1 MSRSRSAVCHPE
13 RSEGSA
19 PGFGYVQIPRRFA
32 PRDDNRAVRCVLTLL
47 VALSLFAPRATLCA
61 QRIDDSTSFYK
72 ALELESAGKYR
83 DAAPFFRSA
92 LNTSSAVS
100 ALLGLERVYA
110 ELGWSDSLLAPLD
123 TLIRRSPRETVYRSV
138 QLRTLQSLGREEQ
151 LRAAI
156 DRWVKDVPGDPSPYR
171 EYARLLLQRG
181 LTASADSVIRQA
193 RQALGSTN
201 DLQLEIAQLRAAM
214 GLWEESAQA
223 WRLALAASPYLEQ
236 AAIYAL
242 MPTPVGT
249 RNAVRQ
255 VLIGSPVDVTARRA
269 LAGLEMGWGSPT
281 DGWIALKDLPPDSL
295 SAAAW
300 TDFATRAEGEERWPL
315 AREALVAALRWR
327 RTPEATLRAANAAV
341 RAGDPATALNLL
353 PLEGPGSFVADSARA
368 ARTTVPLQAR
378 ALAMVGRPAA
388 AERLVERFD
397 RWFTPGTR
405 TVLTRAVALAWGGSG
420 AMARARASLASAGTE
435 GDSSD
440 AAGWLAL
447 YEGNLRTARVLLRT
461 STETTPELASAL
473 AIIAR
478 IHTDSAPA
486 LGRAF
491 RVLAR
496 NDSAG
501 AATAFAEAA
510 ERQASGDA
518 ASILLSTA
526 AQLRT
531 ALRDDAQAIAL
542 WKRIVEQQGTTP
554 EAPSAELEWA
564 RALRRH
570 GDDAAA
576 VARLEH
582 LILTYPQS
590 ALVPQARREL
600 DLARAG
606 IPGTT

>member
-1 MSRSRSAVCHPE
+1 MSGGRSSIISSA
-13 RSEGSA
+13 SMNKS
-19 PGFGYVQIPRRFA
+19 
-32 PRDDNRAVRCVLTLL
+32 RDAWRVTRGACLVLM
-47 VALSLFAPRATLCA
+47 ALFAPRATLHA
-61 QRIDDSTSFYK
+61 QLTEDTTAFYK
-72 ALELESAGKYR
+72 ALELESAGKYKE
-83 DAAPFFRSA
+83 AAPLFRTA
-92 LNTSSAVS
+92 LNTQSAVS

-123 TLIRRSPRETVYRSV
+123 TLIRRYPKETVYRSV
-138 QLRTLQSLGREEQ
+138 QLRTLQSLGREDQ
-151 LRAAI
+151 LHVAI
-156 DRWVKDVPGDPSPYR
+156 DRWVKEVPGDPSPYR

-193 RQALGSTN
+193 RQALGSTS

-223 WRLALAASPYLEQ
+223 WRLALATSPYLEQ

-249 RNAVRQ
+249 RSAVRQ
-255 VLIGSPVDVTARRA
+255 VLLATPVDVTARRA

-281 DGWIALKDLPPDSL
+281 DGWVALKDLPPDSA

-315 AREALVAALRWR
+315 ARDALVAALHWR
-327 RTPEATLRAANAAV
+327 RTPELTLRAANAAV
-341 RAGDPATALNLL
+341 RAADPGTALALL
-353 PLEGPGSFVADSARA
+353 PVDAPVTDSARA

-378 ALAMVGRPAA
+378 ALAMIGRPGA
-388 AERLVERFD
+388 AERLVDRYD

-405 TVLTRAVALAWGGSG
+405 TTLTRAVALGWVRSG
-420 AMARARASLASAGTE
+420 DMARARASLSGAGTE

-478 IHTDSAPA
+478 IHADSAPA
-486 LGRAF
+486 LGKAF
-491 RVLAR
+491 LLLAR
-496 NDSAG
+496 NDTVG

-518 ASILLSTA
+518 TSILLATA
-526 AQLRT
+526 AQLRA
-531 ALRDDAQAIAL
+531 ALRDDAQAMVL
-542 WKRIVEQQGTTP
+542 WRRIVEQQSTTP

-570 GDDAAA
+570 GDTAGAA
-576 VARLEH
+576 VRLEH

-600 DLARAG
+600 DLVRSG

>member
-1 MSRSRSAVCHPE
+1 MNKSRDVWRVTRGASRVVRGAWRAYAGAIGLAVL
-13 RSEGSA
+13 A
-19 PGFGYVQIPRRFA
+19 
-32 PRDDNRAVRCVLTLL
+32 
-47 VALSLFAPRATLCA
+47 LFAPRATLHA
-61 QRIDDSTSFYK
+61 QLAQDTTAFYK
-72 ALELESAGKYR
+72 ALELESAGKYKE
-83 DAAPFFRSA
+83 AAPLFRTA
-92 LNTSSAVS
+92 LNTQSAVS

-123 TLIRRSPRETVYRSV
+123 TLIRRYPRETVYRSV
-138 QLRTLQSLGREEQ
+138 QLRTLQSLGREDQ
-151 LRAAI
+151 LHVAI
-156 DRWVKDVPGDPSPYR
+156 DRWVKEVPGDPSPYR

-193 RQALGSTN
+193 RQALGSTS

-223 WRLALAASPYLEQ
+223 WRLALATSPYLEQ

-249 RNAVRQ
+249 RSAVRQ
-255 VLIGSPVDVTARRA
+255 VLLASPVDVTARRA
-269 LAGLEMGWGSPT
+269 LAGLETGWGSPT
-281 DGWIALKDLPPDSL
+281 DGWIALKDLPPDSA

-300 TDFATRAEGEERWPL
+300 TDFATRAEGEERWQL
-315 AREALVAALRWR
+315 ARDALVAALHWR
-327 RTPEATLRAANAAV
+327 RTPELTLRAANAAV
-341 RAGDPATALNLL
+341 RAADPATALALL
-353 PLEGPGSFVADSARA
+353 PVDAPVPDSARA

-378 ALAMVGRPAA
+378 ALAMIGRPGA
-388 AERLVERFD
+388 AERLVDRYD

-405 TVLTRAVALAWGGSG
+405 TTLTRAVALGWVRSG
-420 AMARARASLASAGTE
+420 DMARARASLSSAGTE

-478 IHTDSAPA
+478 IHADSAPA
-486 LGRAF
+486 LGKAF
-491 RVLAR
+491 LLLAR
-496 NDSAG
+496 NDTVG

-518 ASILLSTA
+518 TSILLATA
-526 AQLRT
+526 AQLRA
-531 ALRDDAQAIAL
+531 ALKDDAQAMVL
-542 WKRIVEQQGTTP
+542 WRRIVEQQSTTP

-570 GDDAAA
+570 GDTAGAA
-576 VARLEH
+576 ARLEH

-600 DLARAG
+600 DLVRSG

>member
-1 MSRSRSAVCHPE
+1 MSRSRRALRVVRSAL
-13 RSEGSA
+13 SA
-19 PGFGYVQIPRRFA
+19 ARGALV
-32 PRDDNRAVRCVLTLL
+32 
-47 VALSLFAPRATLCA
+47 VALLFAPSATLHA
-61 QRIDDSTSFYK
+61 QLAQDTTSFYK
-72 ALELESAGKYR
+72 ALELESAGKYKE
-83 DAAPFFRSA
+83 AAPLFRTA

-138 QLRTLQSLGREEQ
+138 QLRTLQSLGREDQ
-151 LRAAI
+151 MHVAL

-223 WRLALAASPYLEQ
+223 WRLALATSPYLEQ

-242 MPTPVGT
+242 APTPVGT
-249 RNAVRQ
+249 RTAVRQ
-255 VLIGSPVDVTARRA
+255 VLLATPIDVTSRRA

-281 DGWIALKDLPPDSL
+281 DGWTALKDLRPDSA
-295 SAAAW
+295 SASAW
-300 TDFATRAEGEERWPL
+300 TDFATRAEGEERWGL
-315 AREALVAALRWR
+315 ARDALVAALRWR
-327 RTPEATLRAANAAV
+327 RTPDVTLRAATAAV
-341 RAGDPATALNLL
+341 HAGDPSTALSLL
-353 PLEGPGSFVADSARA
+353 PLDGPGSLVTDSARA

-378 ALAMVGRPAA
+378 ALAMIGRPAA

-397 RWFTPGTR
+397 RFFTPGTR
-405 TVLTRAVALAWGGSG
+405 TVLTRAVALGWVRSG
-420 AMARARASLASAGTE
+420 DMARARASLSSAGTE

-461 STETTPELASAL
+461 STETTPELATAL

-478 IHTDSAPA
+478 IHADSAPA

-491 RVLAR
+491 LMLAR
-496 NDSAG
+496 NDSVS
-501 AATAFAEAA
+501 AATAFVEAA
-510 ERQASGDA
+510 DRQLSGDVT
-518 ASILLSTA
+518 SLLLATA
-526 AQLRT
+526 AQLRS
-531 ALRDDAQAIAL
+531 AMKDDTQAIAL
-542 WKRIVEQQGTTP
+542 WRRIVEQQGSTP

-564 RALRRH
+564 RALRRR
-570 GDDAAA
+570 GDMAGA

-600 DLARAG
+600 DLARAD

>member
-1 MSRSRSAVCHPE
+1 MTRWVVAS
-13 RSEGSA
+13 
-19 PGFGYVQIPRRFA
+19 GFFDRVRENDA
-32 PRDDNRAVRCVLTLL
+32 PRVLRALAFWCVVSWLCLPR
-47 VALSLFAPRATLCA
+47 VAARAQSNDTTA
-61 QRIDDSTSFYK
+61 FYK

-83 DAAPFFRSA
+83 DAAPLFRSA
-92 LNTSSAVS
+92 LSTTSAVS

-123 TLIRRSPRETVYRSV
+123 TLIKRNPHESVYRSV
-138 QLRTLQSLGREEQ
+138 QLRTLQSLGKEER

-156 DRWVKDVPGDPSPYR
+156 DQWVKDVPGDPSPYR

-193 RQALGSTN
+193 RQALGSAN

-214 GLWEESAQA
+214 GLWEQSAQA
-223 WRLALAASPYLEQ
+223 WRLALASSPYLEQ
-236 AAIYAL
+236 AAVYAL
-242 MPTPVGT
+242 APTPLAT
-249 RNAVRQ
+249 RTTVRQ
-255 VLIGSPVDVTARRA
+255 VLLAPPIDVASRRA
-269 LAGLEMGWGSPT
+269 LAGLEMGWGSPA
-281 DGWIALKDLPPDSL
+281 DGWLVLRELPPDSL

-315 AREALVAALRWR
+315 ARDALVAALHWR
-327 RTPEATLRAANAAV
+327 RTPETTLRAANAAV
-341 RAGDPATALNLL
+341 RAGDPGTALMLL
-353 PLEGPGSFVADSARA
+353 PLEGPGAAITDSARA

-388 AERLVERFD
+388 AQRLVERFD
-397 RWFTPGTR
+397 RWLTPGTR
-405 TVLTRAVALAWGGSG
+405 TALTRAVALGWVRAGDMGK
-420 AMARARASLASAGTE
+420 ARASLSSAGAE

-461 STETTPELASAL
+461 STETTPELATAL
-473 AIIAR
+473 AIVAR
-478 IHTDSAPA
+478 IHADSAPS

-491 RVLAR
+491 LMLAR
-496 NDSAG
+496 NDTSG
-501 AATAFAEAA
+501 AAAAFVEAA
-510 ERQASGDA
+510 DRQGSGEA
-518 ASILLSTA
+518 TSILLATA
-526 AQLRT
+526 AQLRS
-531 ALRDDAQAIAL
+531 ALRDDTQAIAL
-542 WKRIVEQQGTTP
+542 WKRIVEQQSSTP

-570 GDDAAA
+570 GDSAGA

-606 IPGTT
+606 IPGAT

>member
-1 MSRSRSAVCHPE
+1 MSRSRNALIALCALALWIPRSAVHAQ
-13 RSEGSA
+13 SEDTTA
-19 PGFGYVQIPRRFA
+19 
-32 PRDDNRAVRCVLTLL
+32 
-47 VALSLFAPRATLCA
+47 
-61 QRIDDSTSFYK
+61 FYK
-72 ALELESAGKYR
+72 ALELESAGKYKE
-83 DAAPFFRSA
+83 AAPLFRTA
-92 LNTSSAVS
+92 LSTSSAVS

-123 TLIRRSPRETVYRSV
+123 TLIRRNPREQVYRSV
-138 QLRTLQSLGREEQ
+138 QLRTLQSLGRDEQ
-151 LRAAI
+151 LRTAI
-156 DRWVKDVPGDPSPYR
+156 DRWVKDDPGDPSPYR

-181 LTASADSVIRQA
+181 LTASADSVIRVA

-201 DLQLEIAQLRAAM
+201 DLQLEIAQLRSAL

-223 WRLALAASPYLEQ
+223 WRSALTASPYLEQ

-242 MPTPVGT
+242 TPTPVGT
-249 RNAVRQ
+249 RGAVRQ
-255 VLIGSPVDVTARRA
+255 VLLASPVDVAARRA
-269 LAGLEMGWGSPT
+269 LAGLEMTWGSPA
-281 DGWIALKDLPPDSL
+281 DGWIALKDLAPDST

-315 AREALVAALRWR
+315 ARDALIAALRWR
-327 RTPEATLRAANAAV
+327 PTPDATLRAANAAL
-341 RAGDPATALNLL
+341 RSADPATALRLL
-353 PLEGPGSFVADSARA
+353 PVDARVTDSARA

-378 ALAMVGRPAA
+378 ALAMVGRPGA
-388 AERLVERFD
+388 AERLAERYD
-397 RWFTPGTR
+397 KWFTPGTR
-405 TVLTRAVALAWGGSG
+405 TALTRAVALGWVRTGD
-420 AMARARASLASAGTE
+420 MARARASLQTAGTE

-447 YEGNLRTARVLLRT
+447 YEGNLRSARVLLRT
-461 STETTPELASAL
+461 STETTPELATAL
-473 AIIAR
+473 AIVSR
-478 IHTDSAPA
+478 IHADSAPS

-491 RVLAR
+491 LMLAR

-501 AATAFAEAA
+501 AATAFTEAA
-510 ERQASGDA
+510 DRQASGDA
-518 ASILLSTA
+518 TSILLATA
-526 AQLRT
+526 AQLRS
-531 ALRDDAQAIAL
+531 ALHDDTQAIAL
-542 WKRIVEQQGTTP
+542 WRRIVDQQSSTP

-570 GDDAAA
+570 GDAPGA

>member
-1 MSRSRSAVCHPE
+1 MNRNRRGLWAEGRAQRAEGRLPGSRLLFV
-13 RSEGSA
+13 
-19 PGFGYVQIPRRFA
+19 
-32 PRDDNRAVRCVLTLL
+32 CVL
-47 VALSLFAPRATLCA
+47 LFALCPLPSALCA
-61 QRIDDSTSFYK
+61 QNADTTAFYK
-72 ALELESAGKYR
+72 ALELESAGKYKE
-83 DAAPFFRSA
+83 AAPLFKMA
-92 LNTSSAVS
+92 LSTSSAVS

-110 ELGWSDSLLAPLD
+110 ELGWSDSLLPPLD
-123 TLIRRSPRETVYRSV
+123 TLIRHNPHESVYRSV

-151 LRAAI
+151 LRTAI
-156 DRWVKDVPGDPSPYR
+156 TRWIHDAPGDPSPYR

-181 LTASADSVIRQA
+181 LTASADSVIRAA
-193 RQALGSTN
+193 RQALGSTSE
-201 DLQLEIAQLRAAM
+201 LQLEIAQLRAAM

-223 WRLALAASPYLEQ
+223 WRLALASSPYLEQ

-242 MPTPVGT
+242 TPTPPGT
-249 RNAVRQ
+249 RVAVRQ
-255 VLIGSPVDVTARRA
+255 VLLATPVDVPARRA
-269 LAGLEMGWGSPT
+269 LAGLEMGWGSPA
-281 DGWIALKDLPPDSL
+281 DGWLALKDLPADSAG
-295 SAAAW
+295 AAAW
-300 TDFATRAEGEERWPL
+300 TDFASRAESEERWPL
-315 AREALVAALRWR
+315 ARDALVAALRWR
-327 RTPEATLRAANAAV
+327 RTPELTLRAANAAV
-341 RAGDPATALNLL
+341 RAGDPSAALALL
-353 PLEGPGSFVADSARA
+353 PVSGPGSEVTDSARA

-397 RWFTPGTR
+397 HWFTPGTR
-405 TVLTRAVALAWGGSG
+405 TVLTRAVALGWVRTGD
-420 AMARARASLASAGTE
+420 MARARASLSSAGTE

-461 STETTPELASAL
+461 STETTPELATAL
-473 AIIAR
+473 AIVAR
-478 IHTDSAPA
+478 IHADSAPA

-491 RVLAR
+491 LMLAR

-510 ERQASGDA
+510 DRQAASDA
-518 ASILLSTA
+518 TSILLSTA
-526 AQLRT
+526 AQLRA
-531 ALRDDAQAIAL
+531 ALHDDNQAIAL
-542 WKRIVEQQGTTP
+542 WRRIVEQQASTP

-570 GDDAAA
+570 GDAGGA

>member
-1 MSRSRSAVCHPE
+1 MNRSRRARCVERRAPRTRAAFGFLIFCALFCAPRSTLHAQ
-13 RSEGSA
+13 RSEE
-19 PGFGYVQIPRRFA
+19 
-32 PRDDNRAVRCVLTLL
+32 DT
-47 VALSLFAPRATLCA
+47 
-61 QRIDDSTSFYK
+61 TSFYK
-72 ALELESAGKYR
+72 ALELESAGKYKE
-83 DAAPFFRSA
+83 AAPLFRTA

-123 TLIRRSPRETVYRSV
+123 TLIRRNPRETVYRSV

-151 LRAAI
+151 LRLAI
-156 DRWVKDVPGDPSPYR
+156 DRWVREVPGDPSPYR

-193 RQALGSTN
+193 RQVLGSTN

-223 WRLALAASPYLEQ
+223 WRLALASSPYLEQ

-249 RNAVRQ
+249 RSAVRQ
-255 VLIGSPVDVTARRA
+255 VLLGSPVDVTARRA

-281 DGWIALKDLPPDSL
+281 DGWTALKDLPPDSS

-300 TDFATRAEGEERWPL
+300 SDFATRAEGEERWPL
-315 AREALVAALRWR
+315 ARDALVAALRWR
-327 RTPEATLRAANAAV
+327 RTPDATLRAANAAV
-341 RAGDPATALNLL
+341 RAGDPATALALL
-353 PLEGPGSFVADSARA
+353 PLEGPGAAVTDSARA

-388 AERLVERFD
+388 AERLVERYD

-405 TVLTRAVALAWGGSG
+405 TVLTRAVALGWVRSG
-420 AMARARASLASAGTE
+420 DMARARASLSSAGTE

-461 STETTPELASAL
+461 SAETTPELATAL
-473 AIIAR
+473 AIVAR
-478 IHTDSAPA
+478 IRADSAPA
-486 LGRAF
+486 LGKAF
-491 RVLAR
+491 LLLAR
-496 NDSAG
+496 NDSVG

-510 ERQASGDA
+510 ERQASADA
-518 ASILLSTA
+518 ASLLLATA
-526 AQLRT
+526 AQLRS
-531 ALRDDAQAIAL
+531 ALKDDAQAIVL
-542 WKRIVEQQGTTP
+542 WRRIVEQQSTTP

-570 GDDAAA
+570 GDAAGA

-600 DLARAG
+600 DLARSG

>member
-1 MSRSRSAVCHPE
+1 MNKSRDAWRVTRGACL
-13 RSEGSA
+13 
-19 PGFGYVQIPRRFA
+19 
-32 PRDDNRAVRCVLTLL
+32 VLM
-47 VALSLFAPRATLCA
+47 ALFAPRATLHA
-61 QRIDDSTSFYK
+61 QLTEDTTAFYK
-72 ALELESAGKYR
+72 ALELESAGKYKE
-83 DAAPFFRSA
+83 AAPLFRTA
-92 LNTSSAVS
+92 LNTQSAVS

-123 TLIRRSPRETVYRSV
+123 TLIRRYPKETVYRSV
-138 QLRTLQSLGREEQ
+138 QLRTLQSLGREDQ
-151 LRAAI
+151 LHVAI
-156 DRWVKDVPGDPSPYR
+156 DRWVKEVPGDPSPYR

-223 WRLALAASPYLEQ
+223 WRLALATSPYLEQ

-249 RNAVRQ
+249 RSAVRQ
-255 VLIGSPVDVTARRA
+255 VLLATPVDVTARRA

-281 DGWIALKDLPPDSL
+281 DGWVALKDLPPDSA

-315 AREALVAALRWR
+315 ARDALVAALHWR
-327 RTPEATLRAANAAV
+327 RTPELTLRAANAAV
-341 RAGDPATALNLL
+341 RAADPGTALALL
-353 PLEGPGSFVADSARA
+353 PVDAPVTDSARA

-378 ALAMVGRPAA
+378 ALAMIGRPGA
-388 AERLVERFD
+388 AERLVDRYD

-405 TVLTRAVALAWGGSG
+405 TTLTRAVALGWVRSG
-420 AMARARASLASAGTE
+420 DMARARASLSGAGTE

-478 IHTDSAPA
+478 IHADSAPA
-486 LGRAF
+486 LGKAF
-491 RVLAR
+491 LLLAR
-496 NDSAG
+496 NDTVG

-518 ASILLSTA
+518 TSILLATA
-526 AQLRT
+526 AQLRA
-531 ALRDDAQAIAL
+531 ALRDDAQAMVL
-542 WKRIVEQQGTTP
+542 WRRIVEQQSTTP

-570 GDDAAA
+570 GDTAGAA
-576 VARLEH
+576 VRLEH

-600 DLARAG
+600 DLVRSG

>member
-1 MSRSRSAVCHPE
+1 MNKSPS
-13 RSEGSA
+13 
-19 PGFGYVQIPRRFA
+19 
-32 PRDDNRAVRCVLTLL
+32 
-47 VALSLFAPRATLCA
+47 APRAQSKGQRVTNFVVLGILITLA
-61 QRIDDSTSFYK
+61 LPSALYSQQAGDTTAFYK
-72 ALELESAGKYR
+72 ALELESAGKNKE
-83 DAAPFFRSA
+83 AAPLFRSA
-92 LNTSSAVS
+92 LNTPSAVS

-138 QLRTLQSLGREEQ
+138 QLRTLQSLGRDDE
-151 LRAAI
+151 LHVAI
-156 DRWVKDVPGDPSPYR
+156 DRWVKEVPGDPSPYR

-214 GLWEESAQA
+214 GLWEESAEA
-223 WRLALAASPYLEQ
+223 WRLALASSPYLEQ

-249 RNAVRQ
+249 RGAVRQ
-255 VLIGSPVDVTARRA
+255 VLLGSPVDVTARRA

-281 DGWIALKDLPPDSL
+281 DGWIALKDLPPDSA

-300 TDFATRAEGEERWPL
+300 TDFATRAESEERWPL
-315 AREALVAALRWR
+315 ARDALVAALRWR
-327 RTPEATLRAANAAV
+327 RTLEVTIRAANAAV
-341 RAGDPATALNLL
+341 RAVDPGTALALL
-353 PLEGPGSFVADSARA
+353 PVDAPVTDSARA

-378 ALAMVGRPAA
+378 ALAMIGRPGA
-388 AERLVERFD
+388 AERLVDRYD

-405 TVLTRAVALAWGGSG
+405 TMLTRAVALGWVRSG
-420 AMARARASLASAGTE
+420 DMARARASLSSAGTE

-478 IHTDSAPA
+478 IHADSAPT
-486 LGRAF
+486 LGKAF
-491 RVLAR
+491 LLLAR
-496 NDSAG
+496 NDTVG

-518 ASILLSTA
+518 TSILLATA
-526 AQLRT
+526 AQLRA
-531 ALRDDAQAIAL
+531 ALKDDAQAMLL
-542 WKRIVEQQGTTP
+542 WRRIVETQSTTP

-570 GDDAAA
+570 GDTAGAAT
-576 VARLEH
+576 RLEH

-600 DLARAG
+600 DLVRSG

>member
-1 MSRSRSAVCHPE
+1 MSRSPE
-13 RSEGSA
+13 RGTQGA
-19 PGFGYVQIPRRFA
+19 RRA
-32 PRDDNRAVRCVLTLL
+32 ARALLL
-47 VALSLFAPRATLCA
+47 VISALGVARVPLHA
-61 QRIDDSTSFYK
+61 QLAQDTTSFYK
-72 ALELESAGKYR
+72 ALELESAGKYKE
-83 DAAPFFRSA
+83 AAPLFRTA

-123 TLIRRSPRETVYRSV
+123 TLIRRSPREAVYRSV
-138 QLRTLQSLGREEQ
+138 QLRTLQSLGREDEIHVA
-151 LRAAI
+151 L
-156 DRWVKDVPGDPSPYR
+156 DRWVRDVPGDPSPYR

-223 WRLALAASPYLEQ
+223 WRLAFATSPYLEQ

-242 MPTPVGT
+242 APTPVGT
-249 RNAVRQ
+249 RTAVRQ
-255 VLIGSPVDVTARRA
+255 VLLATPIDVTSRRA

-281 DGWIALKDLPPDSL
+281 DGWTALRDLPPDSA
-295 SAAAW
+295 SASAW
-300 TDFATRAEGEERWPL
+300 TDFATRAEAEERWGL
-315 AREALVAALRWR
+315 ARDALVAALRWR
-327 RTPEATLRAANAAV
+327 RTPDVTLRAASAAV
-341 RAGDPATALNLL
+341 HAGDPATALSLL
-353 PLEGPGSFVADSARA
+353 PLDGPGSFVSDSARA

-378 ALAMVGRPAA
+378 ALAMIGRPAA
-388 AERLVERFD
+388 AERLVERFE
-397 RWFTPGTR
+397 RFFTPGTR
-405 TVLTRAVALAWGGSG
+405 TVLTRAIALGWVRSG
-420 AMARARASLASAGTE
+420 DMARARASLSSAGTE

-461 STETTPELASAL
+461 STEATPELATAL

-478 IHTDSAPA
+478 IHADSAPA

-491 RVLAR
+491 LMLAR
-496 NDSAG
+496 NDSAS
-501 AATAFAEAA
+501 AATAFVEAA
-510 ERQASGDA
+510 DRQPSGDVT
-518 ASILLSTA
+518 SLLLATA
-526 AQLRT
+526 AQLRS
-531 ALRDDAQAIAL
+531 AMKDDAQATAL
-542 WKRIVEQQGTTP
+542 WRRIVEQQGSTP

-570 GDDAAA
+570 GDTAGA

-600 DLARAG
+600 DLARAD

>member
-1 MSRSRSAVCHPE
+1 MNRSRSAGRGARE
-13 RSEGSA
+13 
-19 PGFGYVQIPRRFA
+19 A
-32 PRDDNRAVRCVLTLL
+32 PRVRASSSFFLILC
-47 VALSLFAPRATLCA
+47 AFFFAPRATLHA
-61 QRIDDSTSFYK
+61 QRITEDTTSFYK
-72 ALELESAGKYR
+72 ALELESAGKYKE
-83 DAAPFFRSA
+83 AAPFFRTA
-92 LNTSSAVS
+92 LGTSSAVS

-123 TLIRRSPRETVYRSV
+123 TLIRRNPRETVYRSV

-151 LRAAI
+151 LRLAI
-156 DRWVKDVPGDPSPYR
+156 DRWVRDVPGDPSPYR

-223 WRLALAASPYLEQ
+223 WRLALASSPYLEQ

-249 RNAVRQ
+249 RGAVRQ
-255 VLIGSPVDVTARRA
+255 VLLGSPVDVTARRA

-281 DGWIALKDLPPDSL
+281 DGWTALKDLPADSL

-300 TDFATRAEGEERWPL
+300 SDFATRAEGEERWPL
-315 AREALVAALRWR
+315 ARDALVAALRWR
-327 RTPEATLRAANAAV
+327 RTAETTLRAANAAV
-341 RAGDPATALNLL
+341 RAGDPATALALL
-353 PLEGPGSFVADSARA
+353 PLEGPSAVVTDSARA

-388 AERLVERFD
+388 AERLVERYD

-405 TVLTRAVALAWGGSG
+405 TVLTRAVALGWVRSG
-420 AMARARASLASAGTE
+420 DMARARASLSNAGTE

-461 STETTPELASAL
+461 STETTPELATAL
-473 AIIAR
+473 AIVAR
-478 IHTDSAPA
+478 IRSDSAPA
-486 LGRAF
+486 LGKAF
-491 RVLAR
+491 LLLAR
-496 NDSAG
+496 NDSVG

-510 ERQASGDA
+510 ERQASADA
-518 ASILLSTA
+518 ASLLLATA
-526 AQLRT
+526 AQLRS
-531 ALRDDAQAIAL
+531 ALKDDAQAIVL
-542 WKRIVEQQGTTP
+542 WRRIVEQQSTTP

-570 GDDAAA
+570 GDAASA

>member
-1 MSRSRSAVCHPE
+1 M
-13 RSEGSA
+13 
-19 PGFGYVQIPRRFA
+19 
-32 PRDDNRAVRCVLTLL
+32 VRGACIAL
-47 VALSLFAPRATLCA
+47 VAALLFAPRSTLHA
-61 QRIDDSTSFYK
+61 QRTADTTAFYK
-72 ALELESAGKYR
+72 ALELESAGKYK
-83 DAAPFFRSA
+83 DAAPLFRTA
-92 LNTSSAVS
+92 LNTPSAVS

-123 TLIRRSPRETVYRSV
+123 TLIRRNPRETVYRSV
-138 QLRTLQSLGREEQ
+138 QLRTLQSLGREDQ
-151 LRAAI
+151 LHVAI
-156 DRWVKDVPGDPSPYR
+156 DRWVKEVPGDPSPYR
-171 EYARLLLQRG
+171 EYSRLLLQRG
-181 LTASADSVIRQA
+181 MTASADSVIRQA

-223 WRLALAASPYLEQ
+223 WRLALATSPYLEQ

-249 RNAVRQ
+249 RSAVRQ
-255 VLIGSPVDVTARRA
+255 VLFASPVDVAARRA

-281 DGWIALKDLPPDSL
+281 DGWMALKDLPPDSA

-300 TDFATRAEGEERWPL
+300 TDFATRAEAEERWPL
-315 AREALVAALRWR
+315 ARDALVAALRWR
-327 RTPEATLRAANAAV
+327 RTPEITLRAANAAV
-341 RAGDPATALNLL
+341 HSADPGTALGLL
-353 PLEGPGSFVADSARA
+353 PLDAPVTDSARA

-378 ALAMVGRPAA
+378 ALAMIGRPAA

-405 TVLTRAVALAWGGSG
+405 TALTRTVALGWVRSG
-420 AMARARASLASAGTE
+420 DMARARASLSSAGTE

-461 STETTPELASAL
+461 STETTPELATAL

-478 IHTDSAPA
+478 IHSDSAPA
-486 LGRAF
+486 LGKAF
-491 RVLAR
+491 LLLAR
-496 NDSAG
+496 NDSVG

-518 ASILLSTA
+518 TSILLATA
-526 AQLRT
+526 AQLRS
-531 ALRDDAQAIAL
+531 ALKDDAQAIAL
-542 WKRIVEQQGTTP
+542 WRRIVEQQSTTP

-564 RALRRH
+564 RALRRR
-570 GDDAAA
+570 GDSAGAAT
-576 VARLEH
+576 RLEH

-590 ALVPQARREL
+590 ALIPQARREL
-600 DLARAG
+600 DLVRAS

>member
-1 MSRSRSAVCHPE
+1 MSRSPE
-13 RSEGSA
+13 RGTQGA
-19 PGFGYVQIPRRFA
+19 RRA
-32 PRDDNRAVRCVLTLL
+32 ARALLL
-47 VALSLFAPRATLCA
+47 VISALGVARVPLHA
-61 QRIDDSTSFYK
+61 QLAQDTTSFYK
-72 ALELESAGKYR
+72 ALELESAGKYKE
-83 DAAPFFRSA
+83 AAPLFRTA

-123 TLIRRSPRETVYRSV
+123 TLIRRSPREAVYRSV
-138 QLRTLQSLGREEQ
+138 QLRTLQSLGREDEIHVA
-151 LRAAI
+151 L
-156 DRWVKDVPGDPSPYR
+156 DRWVRDVPGDPSPYR

-223 WRLALAASPYLEQ
+223 WRLAFATSPYLEQ

-242 MPTPVGT
+242 APTPVGT
-249 RNAVRQ
+249 RTAVRQ
-255 VLIGSPVDVTARRA
+255 VLLATPIDVTSRRA

-281 DGWIALKDLPPDSL
+281 DGWTALRDLPPDSA
-295 SAAAW
+295 SASAW
-300 TDFATRAEGEERWPL
+300 TDFATRAEAEERWGL
-315 AREALVAALRWR
+315 ARDALVAALRWR
-327 RTPEATLRAANAAV
+327 RTPDVTLRAASAAV
-341 RAGDPATALNLL
+341 HAGDPATALSLL
-353 PLEGPGSFVADSARA
+353 PLDGPGSFVSDSARA

-378 ALAMVGRPAA
+378 ALAMIGRPAA
-388 AERLVERFD
+388 AERLVERFE
-397 RWFTPGTR
+397 RFFTPGTR
-405 TVLTRAVALAWGGSG
+405 TVLTRAIALGWVRSG
-420 AMARARASLASAGTE
+420 DMARARASLSSAGTE

-461 STETTPELASAL
+461 STEATPELATAL
-473 AIIAR
+473 AIVAR
-478 IHTDSAPA
+478 IHADSAPA

-491 RVLAR
+491 LMLAR
-496 NDSAG
+496 NDSAS
-501 AATAFAEAA
+501 AATAFVEAA
-510 ERQASGDA
+510 DRQPSGDVT
-518 ASILLSTA
+518 SLLLATA
-526 AQLRT
+526 AQLRS
-531 ALRDDAQAIAL
+531 AMKDDAQATAL
-542 WKRIVEQQGTTP
+542 WRRIVEQQSSTP

-570 GDDAAA
+570 GDTAGA

-600 DLARAG
+600 DLARAD

>member
-1 MSRSRSAVCHPE
+1 MNKSRDAWRVTRGACL
-13 RSEGSA
+13 
-19 PGFGYVQIPRRFA
+19 
-32 PRDDNRAVRCVLTLL
+32 VLM
-47 VALSLFAPRATLCA
+47 ALFAPRATLHA
-61 QRIDDSTSFYK
+61 QLTEDTTAFYK
-72 ALELESAGKYR
+72 ALELESAGKYKE
-83 DAAPFFRSA
+83 AAPLFRTA
-92 LNTSSAVS
+92 LNTQSAVS

-123 TLIRRSPRETVYRSV
+123 TLIRRYPKETVYRSV
-138 QLRTLQSLGREEQ
+138 QLRTLQSLGREDQ
-151 LRAAI
+151 LHVAI
-156 DRWVKDVPGDPSPYR
+156 DRWVKEVPGDPSPYR

-193 RQALGSTN
+193 RQALGSTS

-223 WRLALAASPYLEQ
+223 WRLALATSPYLEQ

-249 RNAVRQ
+249 RSAVRQ
-255 VLIGSPVDVTARRA
+255 VLLATPVDVTARRA

-281 DGWIALKDLPPDSL
+281 DGWVALKDLPPDSA

-315 AREALVAALRWR
+315 ARDALVAALHWR
-327 RTPEATLRAANAAV
+327 RTPELTLRAANAAV
-341 RAGDPATALNLL
+341 RAADPGTALALL
-353 PLEGPGSFVADSARA
+353 PVDAPVTDSARA

-378 ALAMVGRPAA
+378 ALAMIGRPGA
-388 AERLVERFD
+388 AERLVDRYD

-405 TVLTRAVALAWGGSG
+405 TTLTRAVALGWVRSG
-420 AMARARASLASAGTE
+420 DMARARASLSSAGTE

-478 IHTDSAPA
+478 IHADSAPA
-486 LGRAF
+486 LGKAF
-491 RVLAR
+491 LLLAR
-496 NDSAG
+496 NDTVG

-518 ASILLSTA
+518 TSILLATA
-526 AQLRT
+526 AQLRA
-531 ALRDDAQAIAL
+531 ALRDDAQAMVL
-542 WKRIVEQQGTTP
+542 WRRIVEQQSTTP

-570 GDDAAA
+570 GDTAGAA
-576 VARLEH
+576 VRLEH

-600 DLARAG
+600 DLVRSG

>member
-1 MSRSRSAVCHPE
+1 MRTAVLLAVLA
-13 RSEGSA
+13 SVA
-19 PGFGYVQIPRRFA
+19 P
-32 PRDDNRAVRCVLTLL
+32 LL
-47 VALSLFAPRATLCA
+47 PLAA
-61 QRIDDSTSFYK
+61 QRADDTTAFYK
-72 ALELESAGKYR
+72 ALELESAGKYK
-83 DAAPFFRSA
+83 DAAPLFRTA

-110 ELGWSDSLLAPLD
+110 ELGWSDSLLSPLD
-123 TLIRRSPRETVYRSV
+123 TLIRRNPHEQVYRSV
-138 QLRTLQSLGREEQ
+138 QLRTLQSLGREDQ

-156 DRWVKDVPGDPSPYR
+156 GRWVQDDPGDPSPYR

-181 LTASADSVIRQA
+181 LTASADSVIREA
-193 RQALGSTN
+193 RQVLGSTS
-201 DLQLEIAQLRAAM
+201 DLQLEIAQVRAAM

-242 MPTPVGT
+242 TATPPAT
-249 RNAVRQ
+249 RTTVRQ
-255 VLIGSPVDVTARRA
+255 VLLAAPVDVPARRA
-269 LAGLEMGWGSPT
+269 LAGLEMTWGSPA
-281 DGWIALKDLPPDSL
+281 DGWIALKDLPADST

-315 AREALVAALRWR
+315 ARDALVAALGWR
-327 RTPEATLRAANAAV
+327 RSPEITLRAANAAL
-341 RAGDPATALNLL
+341 RAADPGTALRLL
-353 PLEGPGSFVADSARA
+353 PVDAPVTDSARA

-388 AERLVERFD
+388 AERLVERYD
-397 RWFTPGTR
+397 RFLPPGTR
-405 TVLTRAVALAWGGSG
+405 TTLTRAVALGWVRTGD
-420 AMARARASLASAGTE
+420 MARARASLQSAGSE

-447 YEGNLRTARVLLRT
+447 YEGNLKTARVLLRT
-461 STETTPELASAL
+461 STETTPELATAL
-473 AIIAR
+473 AIVAR
-478 IHTDSAPA
+478 IHADTVPS

-491 RVLAR
+491 LMLAR
-496 NDSAG
+496 NDTAG

-510 ERQASGDA
+510 ERQSASDA
-518 ASILLSTA
+518 SSILLATA
-526 AQLRT
+526 AQLRSD
-531 ALRDDAQAIAL
+531 LHDDTQAVVL
-542 WKRIVEQQGTTP
+542 WRRIVEQQSSTP
-554 EAPSAELEWA
+554 EAPAAELEWA
-564 RALRRH
+564 RALRRR
-570 GDDAAA
+570 GDATGA

>member
-1 MSRSRSAVCHPE
+1 MNKSRDAWRVTRGACL
-13 RSEGSA
+13 
-19 PGFGYVQIPRRFA
+19 
-32 PRDDNRAVRCVLTLL
+32 VLM
-47 VALSLFAPRATLCA
+47 ALFAPRATLHA
-61 QRIDDSTSFYK
+61 QLTEDTTAFYK
-72 ALELESAGKYR
+72 ALELESAGKYKE
-83 DAAPFFRSA
+83 AAPLFRTA
-92 LNTSSAVS
+92 LNTQSAVS

-123 TLIRRSPRETVYRSV
+123 TLIRRYPKETVYRSV
-138 QLRTLQSLGREEQ
+138 QLRTLQSLGREDQ
-151 LRAAI
+151 LHVAI
-156 DRWVKDVPGDPSPYR
+156 DRWVKEVPGDPSPYR

-193 RQALGSTN
+193 RQALGSTS

-223 WRLALAASPYLEQ
+223 WRLALATSPYLEQ

-249 RNAVRQ
+249 RSAVRQ
-255 VLIGSPVDVTARRA
+255 VLLATPVDVTARRA

-281 DGWIALKDLPPDSL
+281 DGWVALKDLPPDSA

-315 AREALVAALRWR
+315 ARDALVAALHWR
-327 RTPEATLRAANAAV
+327 RTPELTLRAANAAV
-341 RAGDPATALNLL
+341 RAADPGTALALL
-353 PLEGPGSFVADSARA
+353 PVDAPVTDSARA

-378 ALAMVGRPAA
+378 ALAMIGRPGA
-388 AERLVERFD
+388 AERLVDRYD

-405 TVLTRAVALAWGGSG
+405 TTLTRAVALGWVRSG
-420 AMARARASLASAGTE
+420 DMARARASLSGAGTE

-478 IHTDSAPA
+478 IHADSAPA
-486 LGRAF
+486 LGKAF
-491 RVLAR
+491 LLLAR
-496 NDSAG
+496 NDTVG

-518 ASILLSTA
+518 TSILLATA
-526 AQLRT
+526 AQLRA
-531 ALRDDAQAIAL
+531 ALRDDAQAMVL
-542 WKRIVEQQGTTP
+542 WRRIVEQQSTTP

-570 GDDAAA
+570 GDTAGAA
-576 VARLEH
+576 VRLEH

-600 DLARAG
+600 DLVRSG

>member
-1 MSRSRSAVCHPE
+1 MA
-13 RSEGSA
+13 
-19 PGFGYVQIPRRFA
+19 
-32 PRDDNRAVRCVLTLL
+32 
-47 VALSLFAPRATLCA
+47 LFAPRATLHEQLTEDTTA
-61 QRIDDSTSFYK
+61 FYK
-72 ALELESAGKYR
+72 ALELESAGKYKE
-83 DAAPFFRSA
+83 AAPLFRTA
-92 LNTSSAVS
+92 LNTQSAVS

-123 TLIRRSPRETVYRSV
+123 TLIRRYPKETVYRSV
-138 QLRTLQSLGREEQ
+138 QLRTLQSLGREDQ
-151 LRAAI
+151 LHVAI
-156 DRWVKDVPGDPSPYR
+156 DRWVKEVPGDPSPYR

-193 RQALGSTN
+193 RQALGSTS

-223 WRLALAASPYLEQ
+223 WRLALATSPYLEQ

-249 RNAVRQ
+249 RSAVRQ
-255 VLIGSPVDVTARRA
+255 VLLATPVDVTARRA

-281 DGWIALKDLPPDSL
+281 DGWVALKDLPPDSA

-315 AREALVAALRWR
+315 ARDALVAALHWR
-327 RTPEATLRAANAAV
+327 RTPELTLRAANAAV
-341 RAGDPATALNLL
+341 RAADPGTALALL
-353 PLEGPGSFVADSARA
+353 PVDAPVTDSARA

-378 ALAMVGRPAA
+378 ALAMIGRPGA
-388 AERLVERFD
+388 AERLVDRYD

-405 TVLTRAVALAWGGSG
+405 TTLTRAVALGWVRSG
-420 AMARARASLASAGTE
+420 DMARARASLSGAGTE

-478 IHTDSAPA
+478 IHADSAPA
-486 LGRAF
+486 LGKAF
-491 RVLAR
+491 LLLAR
-496 NDSAG
+496 NDTVG

-518 ASILLSTA
+518 TSILLATA
-526 AQLRT
+526 AQLRA
-531 ALRDDAQAIAL
+531 ALRDDAQAMVL
-542 WKRIVEQQGTTP
+542 WRRIVEQQSTTP

-570 GDDAAA
+570 GDTAGAA
-576 VARLEH
+576 VRLEH

-600 DLARAG
+600 DLVRSG

>member
-1 MSRSRSAVCHPE
+1 MNRSRRA
-13 RSEGSA
+13 RSVVRRA
-19 PGFGYVQIPRRFA
+19 PHVRASLGFLCLVAFCFA
-32 PRDDNRAVRCVLTLL
+32 PRS
-47 VALSLFAPRATLCA
+47 ALYA
-61 QRIDDSTSFYK
+61 QRGVEDTTSFYK
-72 ALELESAGKYR
+72 ALELESAGKYKE
-83 DAAPFFRSA
+83 AAPLFRTA

-110 ELGWSDSLLAPLD
+110 ELGWSDSLLTPLD
-123 TLIRRSPRETVYRSV
+123 TLIRRNPRETVYRSV

-151 LRAAI
+151 LRLAI
-156 DRWVKDVPGDPSPYR
+156 DRWVREVPGDPSPYR

-193 RQALGSTN
+193 RQVLGSTN

-223 WRLALAASPYLEQ
+223 WRLALASSPYLEQ

-249 RNAVRQ
+249 RSAVRQ
-255 VLIGSPVDVTARRA
+255 VLLGSPVDVTARRA

-281 DGWIALKDLPPDSL
+281 DGWTALKDLPADSA

-300 TDFATRAEGEERWPL
+300 SDFATRAEGEERWPL
-315 AREALVAALRWR
+315 ARDALVAALRWR
-327 RTPEATLRAANAAV
+327 RTSEATLRAANAAV
-341 RAGDPATALNLL
+341 RAGDPATALALL
-353 PLEGPGSFVADSARA
+353 PLEGPGAVVTDSARA

-388 AERLVERFD
+388 AERLVERYD

-405 TVLTRAVALAWGGSG
+405 TVLTRAVALGWVRSG
-420 AMARARASLASAGTE
+420 DMARARASLSSAGTE

-461 STETTPELASAL
+461 STETTPELATAL
-473 AIIAR
+473 AIVAR
-478 IHTDSAPA
+478 IRADSAPA
-486 LGRAF
+486 LGKAF
-491 RVLAR
+491 LLLAR
-496 NDSAG
+496 NDSVG

-510 ERQASGDA
+510 ERQASADA
-518 ASILLSTA
+518 ASLLLATA
-526 AQLRT
+526 AQLRS
-531 ALRDDAQAIAL
+531 ALKDDAQAIVL
-542 WKRIVEQQGTTP
+542 WRRIVEQQSTTP

-570 GDDAAA
+570 GDAAGA

>member
-1 MSRSRSAVCHPE
+1 MNRSRRARCVERRAPRTRAAFGFLIFCALFCAPRSTLHAQ
-13 RSEGSA
+13 RSEG
-19 PGFGYVQIPRRFA
+19 
-32 PRDDNRAVRCVLTLL
+32 DT
-47 VALSLFAPRATLCA
+47 
-61 QRIDDSTSFYK
+61 TSFYK
-72 ALELESAGKYR
+72 ALELESAGKYKE
-83 DAAPFFRSA
+83 AAPLFRTA

-123 TLIRRSPRETVYRSV
+123 TLIRRNPRETVYRSV

-151 LRAAI
+151 LRLAI
-156 DRWVKDVPGDPSPYR
+156 DRWVREVPGDPSPYR

-193 RQALGSTN
+193 RQVLGSTN

-223 WRLALAASPYLEQ
+223 WRLALASSPYLEQ

-249 RNAVRQ
+249 RSAVRQ
-255 VLIGSPVDVTARRA
+255 VLLGSPVDVTARRA

-281 DGWIALKDLPPDSL
+281 DGWTALKDLPPDSS

-300 TDFATRAEGEERWPL
+300 SDFATRAEGEERWPL
-315 AREALVAALRWR
+315 ARDALVAALRWR
-327 RTPEATLRAANAAV
+327 RTPDATLRAANAAV
-341 RAGDPATALNLL
+341 RAGDPATALALL
-353 PLEGPGSFVADSARA
+353 PLEGPGAAVTDSARA

-388 AERLVERFD
+388 AERLVERYD

-405 TVLTRAVALAWGGSG
+405 TVLTRAVALGWVRSG
-420 AMARARASLASAGTE
+420 DMARARASLSSAGTE

-461 STETTPELASAL
+461 STETTPELATAL
-473 AIIAR
+473 AIVAR
-478 IHTDSAPA
+478 IRADSAPA

-491 RVLAR
+491 LLLAR
-496 NDSAG
+496 NDSVG

-510 ERQASGDA
+510 ERQASADA
-518 ASILLSTA
+518 ASLLLATA
-526 AQLRT
+526 AQLRS
-531 ALRDDAQAIAL
+531 ALKDDAQAIVL
-542 WKRIVEQQGTTP
+542 WRRIVEQQSTTP

-570 GDDAAA
+570 GDAAGA
-576 VARLEH
+576 VVRLEH